1 MTGTPDMNSET
12 CEITAIANYYHGDTV
27 YKLEKSFVITVAHI
41 DQSDELNL
49 NSVVSE
55 NFYLKKFFFYN

>member
-1 MTGTPDMNSET
+1 MTGTPDINSET

-41 DQSDELNL
+41 DQSEHDLNL

-55 NFYLKKFFFYN
+55 KFY